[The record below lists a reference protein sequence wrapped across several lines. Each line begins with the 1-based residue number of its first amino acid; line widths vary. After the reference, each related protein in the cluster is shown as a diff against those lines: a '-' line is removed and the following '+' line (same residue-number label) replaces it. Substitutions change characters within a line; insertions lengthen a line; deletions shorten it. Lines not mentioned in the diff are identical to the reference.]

1 VVAAGDDVRLRAAA
15 PPRPA
20 APARGARRRDRVPAG
35 LAVAAVVVAA
45 GFATPFAYLVLRTAG
60 LGADLLAGLTGGDAL
75 AALGRSVALA
85 AAVAGAATV
94 LGVACAWLV
103 ARTDLPGARLWA
115 VLLALPLVIPSYIGA
130 FTLQAAFATGGVLE
144 QLVTPLAGVRL
155 PRVEGFGAAF
165 AVLTLLTFP
174 YVFLPAAA
182 RLRQLPASLEESA
195 RLLGRDSWDSFRLVV
210 LPQVRGA
217 ALAGTLLVFLYV
229 ISDFGAV
236 DLLRYDTLTR
246 VIYANR
252 LTPAVSLLAGLQLGL
267 LAIAV
272 AAGERAVTG
281 RAARGVARGTRSLRV
296 RLGRWRAAA
305 AAAAGAVVAL
315 SLAAPV
321 GVLVW
326 WSARGL
332 AAGAAGGLSR
342 DLLEPA
348 ANTAVAGLA
357 AAAAAVAVVLPVA
370 YLTTR
375 HRGRLADA
383 VNAVVVGG
391 FALPGLVSALALVF
405 FTLGAGP
412 AGVLYQTFPLLI
424 AGYVVHFGAQA
435 LRSAQVGVAAIPPRV
450 GDAARLLGAGG
461 VRRLLRVDL
470 PLLAGPLSAGAGLVL
485 LSAMKE
491 LPATL
496 LLAPTGFATL
506 ATTTWQAT
514 EGARWA
520 DASLTALLLVVL
532 SGILTWLLVLRRS
545 DALA

>member
-1 VVAAGDDVRLRAAA
+1 M
-15 PPRPA
+15 
-20 APARGARRRDRVPAG
+20 
-35 LAVAAVVVAA
+35 
-45 GFATPFAYLVLRTAG
+45 
-60 LGADLLAGLTGGDAL
+60 
-75 AALGRSVALA
+75 
-85 AAVAGAATV
+85 
-94 LGVACAWLV
+94 
-103 ARTDLPGARLWA
+103 
-115 VLLALPLVIPSYIGA
+115 
-130 FTLQAAFATGGVLE
+130 
-144 QLVTPLAGVRL
+144 
-155 PRVEGFGAAF
+155 
-165 AVLTLLTFP
+165 
-174 YVFLPAAA
+174 
-182 RLRQLPASLEESA
+182 
-195 RLLGRDSWDSFRLVV
+195 V

-296 RLGRWRAAA
+296 RLGRWRGAA

-342 DLLEPA
+342 HLLEPA

-412 AGVLYQTFPLLI
+412 AGVLYPDVPAAHRGLR
-424 AGYVVHFGAQA
+424 GA
-435 LRSAQVGVAAIPPRV
+435 LRRAGAAVGPGRGGGHPA
-450 GDAARLLGAGG
+450 AGG
-461 VRRLLRVDL
+461 RRGAAAGRRRVRRLLRVDL

-514 EGARWA
+514 EGRAGPTP
-520 DASLTALLLVVL
+520 ASPP
-532 SGILTWLLVLRRS
+532 SCSSCCRGS
-545 DALA
+545 